1 MVWYC
6 VHGLLVASSRLC
18 LFHRLTNDPQN
29 IFKLLAL
36 LFRKQEKETA
46 KLKSEEVGDM
56 NRTKLMWRLV
66 TYMRQGNNKAE
77 SLRRLKASLK
87 SGPDRSAPLA
97 IVTRDEV

>member
-1 MVWYC
+1 LFCRSLKSRSRPADVLMATDR
-6 VHGLLVASSRLC
+6 HGKWKSVLDGSSW
-18 LFHRLTNDPQN
+18 
-29 IFKLLAL
+29 A
-36 LFRKQEKETA
+36 EKETA